1 MKRIK
6 RKINITFLM
15 IILINLIIFPV
26 NTGATTLKEYEDQVA
41 KYTEELNSKKNQI
54 VKSKQEI
61 EQIKTKIQNI
71 KGQIQD
77 CANQMNEL
85 QDEIDKS
92 NEEIIQKQKEIK
104 SIIKY
109 YQLSNSGNAYLE
121 YILGADSIT
130 DMIYR
135 LAVSE
140 QMTNYNK
147 RVTKELNELI
157 EKNNQKK
164 ADLDVK
170 QKELGKLNSSL
181 YEEQQKIEED
191 IISVEGTMP
200 STTNQLAYYQKRVA
214 YYKAKGCKS
223 NDVIGVTC
231 DVPIKVSTGSGG
243 AGNVVAANGFRF
255 PVPGGKVTQN
265 YGNNGHKGADI
276 GRYCGAPIYAV
287 ANGTVYY
294 VGNEKDIYGAK
305 MVLVVHNVNGRLVF
319 SQYAHLSGYNV
330 SEGQTVT
337 TNTVIG
343 YMGDTGYSFGCH
355 LHLEMSEYIGWDYP
369 DVGNYQRYVGYI
381 INPFKY
387 VPR

>member
-6 RKINITFLM
+6 RKLNIIIIVVILM
-15 IILINLIIFPV
+15 NLIIIPV
-26 NTGATTLKEYEDQVA
+26 NTSATTLKEYEDQVA
-41 KYTEELNSKKNQI
+41 KYTAELNDKKNQI
-54 VKSKQEI
+54 AQSEKEI
-61 EQIKTKIQNI
+61 ANI
-71 KGQIQD
+71 KVKIREIKNQIQD
-77 CANQMNEL
+77 CYNQMNQL
-85 QDEIDKS
+85 QQEIDKS
-92 NEEIIQKQKEIK
+92 NEEINQKQKEIK

-121 YILGADSIT
+121 YILGAESIT

-140 QMTNYNK
+140 QMTNYNET
-147 RVTKELNELI
+147 VTKQLNELI
-157 EKNNQKK
+157 EKNKQKK
-164 ADLDVK
+164 NDLDSK

-191 IISVEGTMP
+191 ISSVEGTMP

-231 DVPIKVSTGSGG
+231 DIPVKVSGGGS
-243 AGNVVAANGFRF
+243 GNVVAANGFRF
-255 PVPGGKVTQN
+255 PVPGGKVTQD
-265 YGNNGHKGADI
+265 YGNAGHKGTDI

-294 VGNEKDIYGAK
+294 VGSDKDKYGAK
-305 MVLVVHNVNGRLVF
+305 MVLVVHSVNGKLVF

-343 YMGDTGYSFGCH
+343 YMGNTGYSFGCH
-355 LHLEMSEYIGWDYP
+355 LHLEMSEGIGWDYP
-369 DVGNYQRYVGYI
+369 DLGNYGRYVGNI

-387 VPR
+387 VPS